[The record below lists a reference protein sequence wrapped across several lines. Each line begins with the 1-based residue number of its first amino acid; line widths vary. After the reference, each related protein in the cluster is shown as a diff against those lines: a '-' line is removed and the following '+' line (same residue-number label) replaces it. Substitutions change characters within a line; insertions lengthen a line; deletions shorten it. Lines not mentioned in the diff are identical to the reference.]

1 MIEGVGIT
9 PAPGARVEGRRL
21 FMSPEELREL
31 DWTAQ
36 EEPEKVELFKNCL
49 YTCLDPWQFR
59 RKYNRLDRN

>member
-1 MIEGVGIT
+1 MAEGVGVT

-36 EEPEKVELFKNCL
+36 EEAEKVEMFKDCIFALIDGPGACAERVNEL
-49 YTCLDPWQFR
+49 MD
-59 RKYNRLDRN
+59 